1 MNGRVFANRLN
12 KMSKNV
18 LKPLIPALGLHK
30 RVEKVL
36 YLRYIEEKSIFDIA
50 EDVGISFDS
59 LNNYLCVAR
68 AEMLETMQRD
78 YEILPQDIKNLIDI
92 ILLED

>member
-36 YLRYIEEKSIFDIA
+36 YLRYVEEKSIFDIA